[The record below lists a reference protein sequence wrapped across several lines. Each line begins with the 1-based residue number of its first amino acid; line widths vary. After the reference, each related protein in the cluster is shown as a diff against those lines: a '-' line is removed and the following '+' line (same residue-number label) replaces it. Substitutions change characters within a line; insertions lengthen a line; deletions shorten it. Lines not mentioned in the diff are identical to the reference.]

1 MHTPPISKSSHLPIL
16 FAAVL
21 GGIGFVCGFLGPIAL
36 SPNANQGPL
45 LGLFITGPACAIGGL
60 LLGFALTAFRPRPII
75 VRGALFMSA
84 FLVTLCTLYLSLPE
98 DQIACFIEEIEVVN
112 CQQPAPLVEQKVP
125 FWEEETKRVT
135 WVTTRQGWKE
145 DIPRM
150 LRDDPGLIL
159 TVKVLRRRDI
169 YTKQKPWNR
178 GQYYATHWKAMD
190 YRQECYLHTK
200 SASCAAFQSGTRFIY
215 LLDYD
220 HSKEWPPKTIPGY
233 LQLPY
238 VAEVPIAYQRFT
250 NE

>member
-1 MHTPPISKSSHLPIL
+1 LPKQYRQPFL
-16 FAAVL
+16 FAALL

-36 SPNANQGPL
+36 NPNANQGPL
-45 LGLFITGPACAIGGL
+45 LGIFITGPLFAIGGL
-60 LLGFALTAFRPRPII
+60 LLGFVLAAVKPQPIV
-75 VRGALFMSA
+75 VRGALFISA
-84 FLVTLCTLYLSLPE
+84 IFVTLCTLYLCLPE
-98 DQIACFIEEIEVVN
+98 DQISCFITEIEVVN
-112 CQQPAPLVEQKVP
+112 CQQPAPLVEQKVT
-125 FWEEETKRVT
+125 FWEGETKRVT

-150 LRDDPGLIL
+150 LRDDPGLII
-159 TVKVLRRRDI
+159 TVRVLRRRDI

-178 GQYYATHWKAMD
+178 GQYYVTHWKAMD

-200 SASCAAFQSGTRFIY
+200 SASCAVFQPGTRFIY

-220 HSKEWPPKTIPGY
+220 HSQEWPPKTISGY

-238 VAEVPIAYQRFT
+238 LTEVPIAYQQFT